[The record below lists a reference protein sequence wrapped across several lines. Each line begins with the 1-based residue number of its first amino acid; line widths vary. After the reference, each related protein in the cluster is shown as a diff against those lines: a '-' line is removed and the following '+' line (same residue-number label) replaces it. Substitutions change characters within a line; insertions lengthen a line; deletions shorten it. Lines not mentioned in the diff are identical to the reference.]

1 MFVSEG
7 VLNASIHIDEGKKM
21 LLKCFGIINRICNGQ
36 PQDKNFT
43 QCFYGSKLA
52 AL

>member
-1 MFVSEG
+1 M
-7 VLNASIHIDEGKKM
+7 LNASSRINEEKM
-21 LLKCFGIINRICNGQ
+21 LLKYFGIINRICNGQ